1 MARTRSA
8 RAHADVLDAAA
19 HLFAE
24 RGLDG
29 TSMDAIAETSGVS
42 KATIYKHWPDK
53 DALCLEVM
61 ARVHGR
67 DSEEPPDFDS
77 GDLRADL
84 VAVLSQQPPSQ
95 YAGLRQRIMPHL
107 IAYSARNLQFGH
119 AWRTRVLNPPR
130 QQLARILERAVKR
143 GLLPAW
149 LNVDL
154 GVALLFGPLFYRY
167 VLKLA
172 DMEKPDAMREQIVDA
187 FLRSYA
193 LPSAKA
199 PAKAPAAAHGAA
211 HAAAAPRK
219 RRVASTRRPSAGT
232 ARTR

>member
-19 HLFAE
+19 KLFAD
-24 RGLDG
+24 RGLDA

-42 KATIYKHWPDK
+42 KATIYKHWQDK

-61 ARVHGR
+61 ARMHGR
-67 DSEEPPDFDS
+67 DADLLPDFES
-77 GDLRADL
+77 GDLRVDL
-84 VAVLSQQPPSQ
+84 VAVLSQQPPSE

-107 IAYSARNLQFGH
+107 IAYSARNPQFGH

-130 QQLARILERAVKR
+130 QQIARILERAVTR

-149 LNVDL
+149 LSIDL

-172 DMEKPDAMREQIVDA
+172 DMDKPDAMREQIVDA

-193 LPSAKA
+193 QPSAKA
-199 PAKAPAAAHGAA
+199 ASPAPAAPAGPAR
-211 HAAAAPRK
+211 AAPRK
-219 RRVASTRRPSAGT
+219 PRASPSRRPSAGT